1 MEKELSE
8 PLMLPAIIMAES
20 NATLTAKNRTMI
32 PTMEKIYRRKKRCT
46 VFMATPP

>member
-8 PLMLPAIIMAES
+8 PLMLPAIMMAEN
-20 NATLTAKNRTMI
+20 NAILTAKNRIMV
-32 PTMEKIYRRKKRCT
+32 PTMEKTYRRKKRCT